1 MIVIDTSALMAVLL
15 DEPDAPRCIAAL
27 TTDAALAISAGT
39 LAEARIV
46 AARRGAREALDRL
59 LARLKPEIVAVTGLE
74 ADLVAAAYD
83 RWGKGI
89 HPAALNFGDCFAY
102 VLAKARGW
110 RLLYTGRDFSQTDI
124 DGASAP

>member
-15 DEPDAPRCIAAL
+15 DEPDASRCVAAL

-59 LARLKPEIVAVTGLE
+59 LAQLKPEIVAVTA
-74 ADLVAAAYD
+74 ADTELIAVAYD

-102 VLAKARGW
+102 ALAKARGW
-110 RLLYTGRDFSQTDI
+110 RLLYTGEDFSRTDI
-124 DGASAP
+124 GAV